1 MALSSLLFLFGFLP
15 VFLLIW
21 FICRKEFRS
30 YVLFIFSFCFYFLC
44 DSYSGFMPRRML
56 YVLFLVLANYAVSLL
71 ISYFNNKKS
80 GVAKFFLAAGI
91 CFNLGILFFYKYS
104 AFFVNSINALF
115 HSDFSVP
122 QKIPLPGLSFI
133 VFSLIS
139 YLVDVYKNLFQVEK
153 NIVKFSDYVLM
164 FPKVIMGPIV
174 CYKDIKEN
182 FGFELPSK
190 DSVNEGARRFI
201 LGFCKKI
208 IIADNL
214 AVLISNINSSF
225 RNSEATVFALWLGSL
240 AFSLRLF
247 FDFSGYTDMAVG
259 IGKILGFNF
268 KENFNYPYCCKGIAD
283 FWKRWH
289 ISLSEWFRDYL
300 YIPLGGSRKSGIR
313 NVFNLAVVWLCTGIW
328 HGAGFSFI
336 AWGLVFFVL
345 ILFERYLVK
354 PSKLG
359 RKASLL
365 WRILVLLII
374 NFNWVLFSHN
384 GLREGINYC
393 LAMTGFKLTNSGF
406 SFVGNSLFNLSDVRF
421 LREYG
426 IYLILGILFST
437 PVVRSLKEKFFLQK
451 DSSGVLLS
459 VKYKAVLNVA
469 EFILYGM
476 AFLCALSF
484 VVISNHNPF
493 MYQQF

>member
-1 MALSSLLFLFGFLP
+1 MSLSSLLFLFGFLP

-30 YVLFIFSFCFYFLC
+30 YVLFIFSLCFYFLA
-44 DSYSGFMPRRML
+44 DTDFGFMPRRML
-56 YVLFLVLANYAVSLL
+56 YILFLVFINYAVSLL
-71 ISYFNNKKS
+71 ISYFRNKKQ
-80 GVAKFFLAAGI
+80 GLARLFLASGI
-91 CFNLGILFFYKYS
+91 CFNVGILFFYKYS
-104 AFFVNSINALF
+104 AFFVNNINAVF
-115 HSDFSVP
+115 HSAFPVP
-122 QKIPLPGLSFI
+122 NKIALPGISFI

-174 CYKDIKEN
+174 RYKDIKS
-182 FGFELPSK
+182 GFDFDSVSK

-214 AVLISNINSSF
+214 AVLINSVNVSF

-247 FDFSGYTDMAVG
+247 FDFSGYSDMAVG

-268 KENFNYPYCCKGIAD
+268 KENFNYPYCCKSVSD

-300 YIPLGGSRKSGIR
+300 YISLGGSRKSALR
-313 NVFNLAVVWLCTGIW
+313 NVFNLAIVWLCTGIW

-354 PSKLG
+354 PSRRG
-359 RKASLL
+359 RAGALL
-365 WRILVLLII
+365 WRIFVLLMI

-384 GLREGINYC
+384 GLKEGINYC
-393 LAMTGFKLTNSGF
+393 LAMTGFKFSNSGF
-406 SFVGNSLFNLSDVRF
+406 SFAGNAFFNLSDVRF

-426 IYLILGILFST
+426 IYVVLGILFST
-437 PVVRSLKEKFFLQK
+437 PVVRNLKEKFSLQK

-459 VKYKAVLNVA
+459 VKYRTVLDIA
-469 EFILYGM
+469 ECILYVC
-476 AFLCALSF
+476 AFLFALSF
-484 VVISNHNPF
+484 IVISNHNPF